1 MSDFGD
7 EGQAAEALFR
17 EGAIAAALPVAP
29 AGNQVVEDGRVVCAE
44 CGEPIPAARLEAVPG
59 ATRCRACQ
67 ADFEG

>member
-1 MSDFGD
+1 VIDFGD

-17 EGAIAAALPVAP
+17 EGAIAAALPTAP
-29 AGNQVVEDGRVVCAE
+29 AGDQVMDNGRVVCAE
-44 CGEPIPAARLEAVPG
+44 CGEPIPDPRLKAVPG